1 MEKSNT
7 PKPITTLDGLSRQT
21 DEAKR
26 DQIIKVRP
34 SVLMVEEGFNVRG
47 VGMSQEEYWAQEHV
61 VEHVNNL
68 ALAYKNGEYVPP
80 IVIKFDKNTL
90 KAIIRD
96 GHHRYR
102 AIMQLLEEGVEI
114 QYVKVMELAGD
125 ESSQQLLMLKSG
137 NSLELSAVE
146 KAEIIHRL
154 STYGFEPE
162 QIATKIGKS
171 ITYVQNMFKVY
182 DLSIEDKRAIQQ
194 GKLTVNRAL
203 QPKESKLLT
212 KERKANRKIINKV
225 IDELLVA
232 KSVEVNADDNTVK
245 IEIPLELWEKFKK
258 AQAENK
264 GESVEDDEEKAFL
277 ENQGKLPLDDENSK
291 EVVA

>member
-1 MEKSNT
+1 
-7 PKPITTLDGLSRQT
+7 
-21 DEAKR
+21 
-26 DQIIKVRP
+26 
-34 SVLMVEEGFNVRG
+34 
-47 VGMSQEEYWAQEHV
+47 
-61 VEHVNNL
+61 
-68 ALAYKNGEYVPP
+68 
-80 IVIKFDKNTL
+80 
-90 KAIIRD
+90 
-96 GHHRYR
+96 
-102 AIMQLLEEGVEI
+102 
-114 QYVKVMELAGD
+114 
-125 ESSQQLLMLKSG
+125 
-137 NSLELSAVE
+137 
-146 KAEIIHRL
+146 
-154 STYGFEPE
+154 
-162 QIATKIGKS
+162 
-171 ITYVQNMFKVY
+171 VY

-277 ENQGKLPLDDENSK
+277 ENQGKLPLDDEN
-291 EVVA
+291 